1 MKIQLST
8 ETLVSAAVDVL
19 AVAVRTKHVTDDAN
33 VRAID
38 KAMGGILVPQLKDQ
52 EFKGGEGKTFSM
64 LARGRLKAKRVL
76 IIGLGDKDAGPRL
89 HRLLGVVASRSSQ
102 AKSSLAVIAPD
113 MEADT
118 LRCLSEGLITG
129 TYKYTRY
136 FTGDRKPKRE
146 LKKIVV
152 IGKGKVTPAAREAVV
167 HGQAIGETVNLARDW
182 VNCPPNDLTA
192 TVLANAAAEE
202 SKKVGIECK
211 VLDKKAIEKLGMPL
225 LLAVNRGSKE
235 EPRFIHMTY
244 APKLE
249 RGAKKPRKI
258 VFVGKGLTFDSGGL
272 CIKPAD
278 GMLTM
283 KMDMGGAA
291 TTIATVLAAAKLG
304 LPLEVHGIVAST
316 DNMTGG
322 DAYKPGD
329 VYPSR
334 DGKTVEIINTDA
346 EGRLVL
352 ADALAYARDLEPDY
366 LIDHATLTGA
376 CMVALGGFTAGL
388 FSNDDGLRDAIRKAS
403 ELSGESFW
411 PLPLDESLRDQLKSQ
426 IADLKH
432 TGSRYGGAITAALF
446 LREFVGKCA
455 WAHLDI
461 AGPAWMD
468 KDHGLHPQ
476 GGSGFGVT
484 TAVEL
489 LRALSAS

>member
-8 ETLVSAAVDVL
+8 ESFASAAVDVL
-19 AVAVRTKHVTDDAN
+19 AVGVRLKHVTDDAN

-38 KAMGGILVPQLKDQ
+38 KAMGGVLVPQLKDQ

-64 LARGRLKAKRVL
+64 LARGRVKAKRIL
-76 IIGLGDKDAGPRL
+76 IVGLGDKPVGPRL
-89 HRLLGVVASRSSQ
+89 HRLLGVIASRHAQSK
-102 AKSSLAVIAPD
+102 ASLALLAPD
-113 MEADT
+113 MEESR
-118 LRCLSEGLITG
+118 LRCVSEGLISG
-129 TYKYTRY
+129 AYKYTRY
-136 FTGDRKPKRE
+136 LTGDRKPKRE
-146 LKKIVV
+146 LKKLLLL
-152 IGKGKVTPAAREAVV
+152 GKGKIGAAAREAVAQ
-167 HGQAIGETVNLARDW
+167 GQAVGETINLARDW
-182 VNCPPNDLTA
+182 VNTPPNDMTA
-192 TVLANAAAEE
+192 THLANAATEE
-202 SKKVGIECK
+202 SKKVGILCK

-225 LLAVNRGSKE
+225 LMAVNRGSKE

-244 APKLE
+244 TPKLE
-249 RGAKKPRKI
+249 RGAPKPRKI
-258 VFVGKGLTFDSGGL
+258 IFVGKGLTFDSGGL

-283 KMDMGGAA
+283 KMDMAGAA
-291 TTIATVLAAAKLG
+291 TTIATVLAAAKLA
-304 LPLEVHGIVAST
+304 LPIEVHGIVAST
-316 DNMTGG
+316 DNMTGS

-388 FSNDDGLRDAIRKAS
+388 FSSDEGLRDRYRSAA

-411 PLPLDESLRDQLKSQ
+411 PMPLDESLRDQLKSQ

-461 AGPAWMD
+461 AGPAWLD

-484 TAVEL
+484 TAVEF
-489 LRALSAS
+489 LRTLSAS